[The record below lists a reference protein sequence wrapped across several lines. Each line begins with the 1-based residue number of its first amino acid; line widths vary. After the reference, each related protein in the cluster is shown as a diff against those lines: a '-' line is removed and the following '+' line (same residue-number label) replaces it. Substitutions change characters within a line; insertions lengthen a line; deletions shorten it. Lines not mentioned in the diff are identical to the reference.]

1 MSKLTA
7 TGFLEH
13 FVLPLVAGGEVH
25 VGRPIPPD
33 ELSRLQAE
41 LDGATVPLVAI
52 DEARTDVLSAV
63 CARPPAL
70 VLGDDELALAVGLH
84 DALVLAH
91 PDADGALITDG
102 MRRRI
107 AGAALAMVS
116 QPLSRDRT
124 RVLARHGLL
133 HNLHRLGRADLVL
146 SWWTGRA
153 RFYGQKPPRRLTAW
167 PSVRRVREDVTRA
180 GFDELMAAP
189 EVAPVTAAL
198 LRRSPLTQLLAP
210 PGNGPPLHWEDAV
223 FLLRDPELARAIAY
237 AALRGDGRDDGRGSI
252 AGVARLAAAFEQM
265 VERNPPA
272 ADLRA
277 VAAFL
282 VHLAG
287 LLALADADHDSADK
301 VTPLAAAL
309 APGVARP
316 RGLVT
321 FAALPTALAAI
332 APELGQPPGVV
343 DEPAWRRRWDIDR
356 AQVGDLLGDL
366 VIASVADR
374 MTRHLATERSEGAG
388 QGRGSASPS
397 A

>member
-1 MSKLTA
+1 MSRVSA
-7 TGFLEH
+7 TTFLET
-13 FVLPLVAGGEVH
+13 FILPLVAGGEVH
-25 VGRPIPPD
+25 VGRPITPP
-33 ELSRLQAE
+33 ELERLQAD

-52 DEARTDVLSAV
+52 DEARTDALATV
-63 CARPPAL
+63 CARPPSL

-91 PDADGALITDG
+91 PDADGTLITDS

-107 AGAALAMVS
+107 AGAALVMVS
-116 QPLSRDRT
+116 QPLTRDRT

-133 HNLHRLGRADLVL
+133 HNLHRLGRADLLV

-153 RFYGQKPPRRLTAW
+153 RFYGQQPPARLVAW
-167 PSVRRVREDVTRA
+167 PGVRRVREDVTRA
-180 GFDELMAAP
+180 GFEDLMAAP

-210 PGNGPPLHWEDAV
+210 PSNGPPLHWEDAV

-237 AALRGDGRDDGRGSI
+237 ATLRHDGRGDD
-252 AGVARLAAAFEQM
+252 ARGPLVGAARLAAAFEQM
-265 VERNPPA
+265 IERNPPA
-272 ADLRA
+272 ADIRA

-287 LLALADADHDSADK
+287 LLALGDAEHEPIDK
-301 VTPLAAAL
+301 TTVLAAAL
-309 APGVARP
+309 GPGVARP

-321 FAALPTALAAI
+321 YAALPTALAAI
-332 APELGQPPGVV
+332 APELGCPPGLL

-374 MTRHLATERSEGAG
+374 MTRHLADSD
-388 QGRGSASPS
+388 ASVP